1 MKIKIE
7 QSHIDRGFIRS
18 RFCCPIAL
26 ALLDMNE
33 RAKVEKHTV
42 ELLPRKWEIW
52 PQVYKLPEKAVK
64 FIMKFDAGKP
74 VEPLE
79 FEIEDS

>member
-1 MKIKIE
+1 
-7 QSHIDRGFIRS
+7 
-18 RFCCPIAL
+18 
-26 ALLDMNE
+26 MNE